1 MKPTHRL
8 KKSSIKNEPVLAKKI
23 LVEFYIEPMHLEV
36 ALQRLLDR
44 GLKVSKKAIFDE
56 AKYQFYVSGTSYL
69 EVNEYFWPTNET
81 KSLCE
86 KMFPEYYN

>member
-23 LVEFYIEPMHLEV
+23 LVEFYIEPIHLEV
-36 ALQRLLDR
+36 ALQSLLNR
-44 GLKVSKKAIFDE
+44 GLKVSKKVIFDE
-56 AKYQFYVSGTSYL
+56 AKYQFYLNGTYCI
-69 EVNEYFWPTNET
+69 EMNGDHWPTNET